1 MHIRRSIPLLV
12 ISLWAFSLCAQD
24 HYFAKTISNYNEV
37 LNSNKNEI
45 YSLNKTE
52 FDSLIKVDKSHEFHL
67 VYSFGTWCK
76 PCIAFLPQLL
86 DWTEKNPPVKLYILN
101 IEKDGDDRLL
111 RVKDYLRQKH
121 NFNENTFRVSDEY
134 GKRRWK
140 KYDAFVQEMAPS
152 HDEYGMSLLL
162 LYDKTGKLLYAST
175 YNETDEEEL
184 LTMSNKIKE

>member
-1 MHIRRSIPLLV
+1 MKTLILLA
-12 ISLWAFSLCAQD
+12 ISLCTGTTFAQD
-24 HYFAKTISNYNEV
+24 GYFAKTITDYNEV

-45 YSLNKTE
+45 YSLNKAE
-52 FDSLIKVDKSHEFHL
+52 FDSLIKIDNNHKFPL
-67 VYSFGTWCK
+67 VYSFATWCK
-76 PCIAFLPQLL
+76 PCVAFLPDLL
-86 DWTEKNPPVKLYILN
+86 DWTENNPLVRLYILN
-101 IEKDGDDRLL
+101 IEKDGDKKLL
-111 RVKDYLRQKH
+111 RVKDFLREKH
-121 NFNENTFRVSDEY
+121 NFNANTFMVSDEY

-140 KYDAFVQEMAPS
+140 KYDAFVQEMVPG